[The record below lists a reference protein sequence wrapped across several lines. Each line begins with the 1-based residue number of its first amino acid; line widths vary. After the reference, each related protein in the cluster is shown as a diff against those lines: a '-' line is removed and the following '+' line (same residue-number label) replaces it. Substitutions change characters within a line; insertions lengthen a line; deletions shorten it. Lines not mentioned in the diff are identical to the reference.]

1 MQDGEPLFLLAQTTI
16 DVRGKDVGEVELLTI
31 KAASLD
37 SGLSLHSAL
46 RQFHPELDAD
56 ETGDCIVRVELGN
69 DKRTLEVFAAIDDFV
84 AGRASRSAARS
95 MSVASDERAGRQQ
108 GYSKQATCAGPG
120 GGVELPQNPR
130 PAGAEPNTPT
140 R

>member
-1 MQDGEPLFLLAQTTI
+1 LEGSGELRWGVELTPAGLGYPCRTASRFSFSRRPPSI
-16 DVRGKDVGEVELLTI
+16 DVRGKDVGEVELLSI

-84 AGRASRSAARS
+84 AGRASRNAVRP

-108 GYSKQATCAGPG
+108 G
-120 GGVELPQNPR
+120 
-130 PAGAEPNTPT
+130 
-140 R
+140 